1 MRTAVFTCSSC
12 NHFGGYGDFLSGDV
26 RLECPRCGAPEESI
40 TKQIIETTSVSRKIP
55 DIATVTMASVAIR
68 GATNKAEIS
77 QQFLDQLQFE
87 IEHERLPEP
96 KTLKAIVDAIRD
108 GQDLPSILQNLVDAF
123 ASLGMRP
130 SALDKFVTTCGEY
143 QPTD

>member
-1 MRTAVFTCSSC
+1 
-12 NHFGGYGDFLSGDV
+12 
-26 RLECPRCGAPEESI
+26 
-40 TKQIIETTSVSRKIP
+40 
-55 DIATVTMASVAIR
+55 MASVAIR